1 MVKVIYCSTFAR
13 VTEGDTVG
21 REVVLRAIKDAEDE
35 AGRIRAEAEIKANE
49 MISSARVKAA
59 EALNSGRQS
68 AEEEAASIIN
78 EARATSEK
86 ESAAVAA
93 EGGDQLEQVVA
104 DGKKNREAASATV
117 LSAFRGD

>member
-1 MVKVIYCSTFAR
+1 MVLL
-13 VTEGDTVG
+13 
-21 REVVLRAIKDAEDE
+21 VVVAAADEAEDE

-59 EALNSGRQS
+59 ETLNSGRQS
-68 AEEEAASIIN
+68 ADGEAASIIN
-78 EARATSEK
+78 AARAASEK

-93 EGGDQLEQVVA
+93 EGGNQLEQGVA